1 MQTVSKRR
9 PGARP
14 GPARTNARSRTA
26 DSAVAPDQVSYV
38 TVGDEGVGQ
47 RLDNFLLKL
56 AKGVPKSHIYRIVR
70 SGEVRI
76 NRARAGADQ
85 RLALG
90 DRVRIPPLRIAAGSP
105 PPARSA
111 IPAMPPVLFEDEHLL
126 VVDKCA
132 GSAVHGGSGVAF
144 GIIEQVR
151 MARPNQPFLE
161 LAHRLD
167 RETSGVLLLAKTRR
181 ALVRLHEQMREGR
194 VDKRYL
200 ALVRGAWTN
209 ERQHVR
215 VALRK
220 FITKGGER
228 RVSVDPEG
236 SPSHTVII
244 LRERFRDY
252 SLLEADL
259 RTGRTHQIRVHLAH
273 LGFPIVGD
281 DKYGDFELN
290 RRLDRGEGG
299 PRLRRMFLH
308 AMQIRFAHPISG
320 EPIDLQSPLPKEC
333 EDFLRELARA

>member
-9 PGARP
+9 PGVQP
-14 GPARTNARSRTA
+14 GLARTNTRSRKA
-26 DSAVAPDQVSYV
+26 DAGVAPDQVSYV

-90 DRVRIPPLRIAAGSP
+90 DKVRIPPLRLSARPDPATP
-105 PPARSA
+105 PPA
-111 IPAMPPVLFEDEHLL
+111 AMPPVLFEDEHLL
-126 VVDKCA
+126 VVDKA
-132 GSAVHGGSGVAF
+132 VGHAVHGGSGVAF
-144 GIIEQVR
+144 GVIEQVR
-151 MARPNQPFLE
+151 MARPHQPFLE
-161 LAHRLD
+161 LVHRLD
-167 RETSGVLLLAKTRR
+167 RETSGILLLAKTRR
-181 ALVRLHEQMREGR
+181 ALVGLHAQMREGT

-200 ALVRGAWTN
+200 VLVRGAWGN
-209 ERQHVR
+209 ARQHVR

-220 FITKGGER
+220 FVTPGGER
-228 RVSVDPEG
+228 RVSPDPEG
-236 SPSHTVII
+236 LPSHTIVT
-244 LRERFRDY
+244 LKQRFRDY
-252 SLLEADL
+252 ALLEAEL

-273 LGFPIVGD
+273 LGFPIAGD

-290 RRLDRGEGG
+290 KRLEKGQAG

-308 AMQIRFAHPISG
+308 ATQVRFQHPISS
-320 EPIDLQSPLPKEC
+320 ERMDLVSPLPKEC

>member
-9 PGARP
+9 PGAQP
-14 GPARTNARSRTA
+14 GLARTNTRSRTA
-26 DSAVAPDQVSYV
+26 GSGIAADQVSYV
-38 TVGDEGVGQ
+38 TVGEEGVGQ
-47 RLDNFLLKL
+47 RLDNFLLRL

-76 NRARAGADQ
+76 NRARAGASQ

-90 DRVRIPPLRIAAGSP
+90 DKVRIPPLRIAATTVP
-105 PPARSA
+105 LVRPTA
-111 IPAMPPVLFEDEHLL
+111 AMPPILFEDEHVL
-126 VVDKCA
+126 VVDKAA
-132 GSAVHGGSGVAF
+132 GAAVHGGSGVSF

-161 LAHRLD
+161 LVHRLD
-167 RETSGVLLLAKTRR
+167 RETSGILLLAKTRR
-181 ALVRLHEQMREGR
+181 ALLGLHEQMREGK

-200 ALVRGAWTN
+200 ALVRGRWSNA
-209 ERQHVR
+209 RQHVR

-220 FITKGGER
+220 FVTPAGER
-228 RVSVDPEG
+228 RVSADPDG
-236 SPSHTVII
+236 LAAHTVIG

-252 SLLEADL
+252 SLLEAEL

-273 LGFPIVGD
+273 LGFPIAGD

-290 RRLDRGEGG
+290 KRLEKGEDG

-308 AMQIRFAHPISG
+308 ATQIRFQHPVSQ
-320 EPIDLQSPLPKEC
+320 EPMDLLSPLPREC
-333 EDFLRELARA
+333 EEFLRELART

>member
-9 PGARP
+9 PGVRP
-14 GPARTNARSRTA
+14 GPARTNARPRTA
-26 DSAVAPDQVSYV
+26 DSAVVPDQVSYV
-38 TVGDEGVGQ
+38 TVGDDGVGQ

-90 DRVRIPPLRIAAGSP
+90 DRVRIPPLRIATGAP
-105 PPARSA
+105 PPAQPM
-111 IPAMPPVLFEDEHLL
+111 PAMPPVLFEDEHLL
-126 VVDKCA
+126 VVDKAA

-144 GIIEQVR
+144 GIIEQIR

-181 ALVRLHEQMREGR
+181 ALVRLHEQMREGQ

-200 ALVRGAWTN
+200 ALVRGTWTN
-209 ERQHVR
+209 ARQHVR

-220 FITKGGER
+220 FVTHAGER

-244 LRERFRDY
+244 LRERFGDY

-290 RRLDRGEGG
+290 RRLEKGADGL
-299 PRLRRMFLH
+299 RLHRMFLH
-308 AMQIRFAHPISG
+308 AMQIRFAHPIGG
-320 EPIDLQSPLPKEC
+320 EPMDLQSPLPREC